1 MCYYYMIQRNYG
13 PKTIERPSNTDVSNS
28 LRTGA
33 STLLRGVE
41 RTAGYLAKQG
51 VKEGAKILPQV
62 GEYAGA
68 GLAVALENPE
78 LAPAAAWAGKQ
89 GGKYLERQAG
99 KFIDSI

>member
-13 PKTIERPSNTDVSNS
+13 PKTIERPNNTNVSNS

-33 STLLRGVE
+33 GALLRGVE

>member
-1 MCYYYMIQRNYG
+1 MIQRNYND
-13 PKTIERPSNTDVSNS
+13 KRIERPPNTNASNS

-51 VKEGAKILPQV
+51 VKEGARILPEV
-62 GEYAGA
+62 GEFAGA

-78 LAPAAAWAGKQ
+78 LAPAFAWTGKQ
-89 GGKYLERQAG
+89 GGKLLERKAG
-99 KFIDSI
+99 EFIDSI

>member
-1 MCYYYMIQRNYG
+1 MIQRNYG
-13 PKTIERPSNTDVSNS
+13 PKTIERPNNTNVSNS

-33 STLLRGVE
+33 SALLRGVE

-78 LAPAAAWAGKQ
+78 LAPASAWAGKQ
-89 GGKYLERQAG
+89 AGKYLERQAG

>member
-1 MCYYYMIQRNYG
+1 MIARNYESER
-13 PKTIERPSNTDVSNS
+13 IDRPSHSSAANS

-33 STLLRGVE
+33 SNILRSVE
-41 RTAGYLAKQG
+41 GTAKYLAKQG